1 MADTYRYAAFIS
13 YSHRDQRWAAWLQRA
28 LERYRVP
35 SRLVGQEGAHG
46 PVPARLRPVFRD
58 REELAASA
66 ELGESIEKALSQSRF
81 LVVVCSPAA
90 ARSRWV
96 NAEILQFKR
105 LHGARR
111 ILCLVVDGEPGA
123 DGEQACFPAALRFRL
138 AQQDGEPGDQPLE
151 PLAADVRASA
161 GGKTLARQKVIA
173 GLLGLELNAIRQRDQ
188 QRRQR
193 LMAVVTAAS
202 LAAVAFTSW
211 LAGTAMLARKDAEL
225 AREDAERRQAQ
236 AEDLVDF
243 ILSDL
248 HRQLSEVGRLDIMRA
263 ASLRARDYF
272 TALDPRDLTETS
284 LQGHAESLRQLGGLA
299 LNQLQTEDAYTL
311 FQQAHR
317 MDAELLARAP
327 DDPQRLFN
335 LGQSEFWLGYARLES
350 GDDVQALGHMQTYL
364 DMSRRLYERDA
375 TVVDWIME
383 LCYAHN
389 NLSTILARQGDIDA
403 AARHMLEAVRL
414 NREALQLSPGD
425 VRVQEELAT
434 SLGWLATVERDAGR
448 LAIALTHR
456 RESRAAWSQLQ
467 ASDPANAERLD
478 HLAFGWRK
486 EAGLLA
492 LLGLDDEARVAFANA
507 RQSFEQLVKLDAT
520 NVNWSRARLE
530 TSAES
535 IAASASGSARTQAA
549 RTLADELEAGP
560 LAVATDAAGNPAYA
574 SRLAWVTAVA
584 ANALET
590 GDSERRSRLMDRA
603 VEDARAAIDVAP
615 QDIPAM
621 ALRADVLRLAL
632 ESGAAGRRAEAAAVA
647 DELAA
652 KLVGSSHPIQQQS
665 LAALQLHTREGGPDP
680 DVLQRLG
687 STGFRSTAF
696 IRACAAARHCADY
709 LQHLKSRQE

>member
-35 SRLVGQEGAHG
+35 SRLVGREGAHG
-46 PVPARLRPVFRD
+46 PVPERLRPVFRD

-66 ELGESIEKALSQSRF
+66 ELSESIERALSQSRF

-96 NAEILQFKR
+96 DAEVLHFKR
-105 LHGARR
+105 LHGEQR
-111 ILCLVVDGEPGA
+111 ILCLVVDGDPGA
-123 DGEQACFPAALRFRL
+123 DGEQACFPAALRCRL
-138 AQQDGEPGDQPLE
+138 GQDGEPGDQPLE

-161 GGKTLARQKVIA
+161 GGKRLARQKIIA
-173 GLLGLELNAIRQRDQ
+173 GLLGLELDAIRQREQ

-211 LAGTAMLARKDAEL
+211 LAGTAMLARKDAE
-225 AREDAERRQAQ
+225 RRQAQ

-248 HRQLSEVGRLDIMRA
+248 HRQLREVGRLDIMRA

-299 LNQLQTEDAYTL
+299 LNQLQTEDAYSL

-350 GDDVQALGHMQTYL
+350 GDDVQALAHMQIYL
-364 DMSRRLYERDA
+364 DISRRLYQRDA

-389 NLSTILARQGDIDA
+389 NLSTILARQGDVDA
-403 AARHMLEAVRL
+403 AAGHMLEAVRL

-434 SLGWLATVERDAGR
+434 SLGWLATVERDAGQ
-448 LAIALTHR
+448 LASALTHR

-467 ASDPANAERLD
+467 ASDPGNAERLD

-492 LLGLDDEARVAFANA
+492 LLGLDDEALVAFENA
-507 RQSFEQLVKLDAT
+507 RQSFERLVTLDAT

-535 IAASASGSARTQAA
+535 IAASEAGSARAQAA
-549 RTLADELEAGP
+549 RALADELEAGP
-560 LAVATDAAGNPAYA
+560 LAVTTDAAGNPAYA

-590 GDSERRSRLMDRA
+590 GESERRSRLMDRA

-615 QDIPAM
+615 QDIQAM
-621 ALRADVLRLAL
+621 AKRADVLRLAL
-632 ESGAAGRRAEAAAVA
+632 ESGATGRQAEATAVA

-652 KLVGSSHPIQQQS
+652 KLTQSRHPIQLQT
-665 LAALQLHTREGGPDP
+665 LAALQLYTRDGGPDP
-680 DVLQRLG
+680 DLLQRLA
-687 STGFRSTAF
+687 STGFRATPF

-709 LQHLKSRQE
+709 LGRLGSRQEQRAADR

>member
-1 MADTYRYAAFIS
+1 MADPYRYAAFIS
-13 YSHRDQRWAAWLQRA
+13 YSHRDQRWAAWLQRE

-46 PVPARLRPVFRD
+46 PVPERIRPVFRD
-58 REELAASA
+58 REELAATA
-66 ELGESIEKALSQSRF
+66 ELSESIEKALGQSRF

-105 LHGARR
+105 LHGERR
-111 ILCLVVDGEPGA
+111 ILCLVVDGDPSA

-138 AQQDGEPGDQPLE
+138 AQDGEPGDQPLE

-173 GLLGLELNAIRQRDQ
+173 GLLGLELDAIRQREQ

-211 LAGTAMLARKDAEL
+211 LAGTAMLAR
-225 AREDAERRQAQ
+225 EDAERRQAQ

-248 HRQLSEVGRLDIMRA
+248 HRQLREVGRLDVMRA

-272 TALDPRDLTETS
+272 TALDPRDLKETS
-284 LQGHAESLRQLGGLA
+284 LQGHAESLRQLGELA
-299 LNQLQTEDAYTL
+299 LNQLQTEDAYSL

-327 DDPQRLFN
+327 EDPQRLFN

-350 GDDVQALGHMQTYL
+350 GDDVRALGHMQTYL
-364 DMSRRLYERDA
+364 DISRRLYQRGP

-389 NLSTILARQGDIDA
+389 NLSTILARQGDVDA
-403 AARHMLEAVRL
+403 AAGHMLEAVRL

-434 SLGWLATVERDAGR
+434 SLGWLATVERDAGQ
-448 LAIALTHR
+448 LASALTHR

-467 ASDPANAERLD
+467 ASDPENAERLD

-492 LLGLDDEARVAFANA
+492 LLGLDDEALVAFANA
-507 RQSFEQLVKLDAT
+507 RQSFERLVKLDAT

-530 TSAES
+530 TWAEW
-535 IAASASGSARTQAA
+535 IAASASGSAHTQAA
-549 RTLADELEAGP
+549 RALAHELEAGP
-560 LAVATDAAGNPAYA
+560 LAVATDAAGNPAYT

-584 ANALET
+584 ASALET
-590 GDSERRSRLMDRA
+590 VESERRARLMDRA

-615 QDIPAM
+615 QDVQAM
-621 ALRADVLRLAL
+621 ALRAEVLRLAL
-632 ESGAAGRRAEAAAVA
+632 ESGAAVRQAEAASVA
-647 DELAA
+647 EELAT
-652 KLVGSSHPIQQQS
+652 KLAGSSHPIQLQA
-665 LAALQLHTREGGPDP
+665 LAALQLHTREAGPDP
-680 DVLQRLG
+680 DLLQRLA
-687 STGFRSTAF
+687 STGFRATTF
-696 IRACAAARHCADY
+696 IAACVAAGHCTDY
-709 LQHLKSRQE
+709 LKRLGSQQE